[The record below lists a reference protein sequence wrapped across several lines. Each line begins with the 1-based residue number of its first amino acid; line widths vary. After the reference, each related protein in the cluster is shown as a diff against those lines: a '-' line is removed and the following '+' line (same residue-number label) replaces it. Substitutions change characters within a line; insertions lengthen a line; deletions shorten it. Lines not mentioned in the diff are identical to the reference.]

1 MKQKTISA
9 EQGILTQEQGILPA
23 KTEIITGWGAQHAE
37 RQRRGNLGCRRMMI
51 IVVRSAQLHAH
62 AFQISRQPQ
71 DRRTGGRPSS
81 RNRSQ
86 SREPYGAGD
95 EVLCA
100 VNNSVMREWTRR
112 LSY

>member
-1 MKQKTISA
+1 MKQGIIST
-9 EQGILTQEQGILPA
+9 EQGILTQEQEILPA
-23 KTEIITGWGAQHAE
+23 EPEIITGWGAQHAE
-37 RQRRGNLGCRRMMI
+37 RQRRGSPGCRRMTI

-71 DRRTGGRPSS
+71 DRRTGGRLPS

-100 VNNSVMREWTRR
+100 VNNSAMREWTRR